1 MHSSPKLAYGKVAGA
16 YDAFLAFTGFK
27 RGVKNFLSRL
37 QFDLPPRARILDAG
51 CGTGLVACYLADRF
65 PEAEICAFD
74 IDTDMLRAMARRVA
88 EQGLAKRNILLA
100 HGNLQKPGHL
110 RMLKTQEPVLI
121 PNGYFDAI
129 FVSGAL
135 EHVPLAETLP
145 KLARLLKHGGMLLNI
160 SVKRNPAGAVLGMVY
175 RFRPYRLA
183 ELRQAFSDAG
193 LQEIRTLRLSVEDFP
208 ANLSRIAILAR
219 KVA

>member
-1 MHSSPKLAYGKVAGA
+1 M
-16 YDAFLAFTGFK
+16 
-27 RGVKNFLSRL
+27 
-37 QFDLPPRARILDAG
+37 
-51 CGTGLVACYLADRF
+51 
-65 PEAEICAFD
+65 
-74 IDTDMLRAMARRVA
+74 
-88 EQGLAKRNILLA
+88 
-100 HGNLQKPGHL
+100 
-110 RMLKTQEPVLI
+110 
-121 PNGYFDAI
+121 
-129 FVSGAL
+129 SGAL

-145 KLARLLKHGGMLLNI
+145 KLARLLKPGGMLLNI